1 MKGTQNESTA
11 IGRADAL
18 AQREQ
23 TWLIES
29 QAGDAGSA
37 VDHETERPRG
47 VAERVEAAYITVA
60 ILVSLAFLYASTVP
74 LVFASPDFDTRIA
87 GVLRSWR
94 WNPSQPLDPAAN
106 VLAFIP
112 VGFLWSAAW
121 NVSLKRRRRRIE
133 ALKAASTCLALAVL
147 AEGLQF
153 WIPLRDP
160 SIRDVLALE
169 CGALL
174 GCELWRVTG
183 HRVTA
188 ALSRWTEWLMAGRAH
203 LVMRAPALFI
213 STYLACLMIVLY
225 ANPVRLFLAYRD
237 ASISLQHIAL
247 SRPNLGLPQP
257 RGPLAVLV
265 VSGIAALLLV
275 GACRVGV
282 GAVRSLKGRDVGR

>member
-1 MKGTQNESTA
+1 MEGTRNESTA
-11 IGRADAL
+11 IGRADAV

-29 QAGDAGSA
+29 QAGVSRSA
-37 VDHETERPRG
+37 VDRETEHPRG
-47 VAERVEAAYITVA
+47 VAERVESAYITVA
-60 ILVSLAFLYASTVP
+60 ILLSIAFLYASTVP

-87 GVLRSWR
+87 GVLRSWH
-94 WNPSQPLDPAAN
+94 WNPTQPLDPAAN

-112 VGFLWSAAW
+112 VGVLWSAAW
-121 NVSLKRRRRRIE
+121 NTSLERRRRRTE
-133 ALKAASTCLALAVL
+133 MLNAASTCLALAVL

-183 HRVTA
+183 QRVTA
-188 ALSRWTEWLMAGRAH
+188 ALFRWTEWLMVGRAH
-203 LVMRAPALFI
+203 LVMRAPVLFI
-213 STYLACLMIVLY
+213 SAYLACVMIVLY

-247 SRPNLGLPQP
+247 SRPNLGPPQP

-265 VSGIAALLLV
+265 VSGIAALLLI
-275 GACRVGV
+275 GMCRFGSS
-282 GAVRSLKGRDVGR
+282 AVRSLKGRDVVR